1 MSIVPK
7 KTNAMYN
14 VGLTMIFCEGLKTSV
29 VGKAAIQV
37 RSTILDVLFIY
48 TLQAKLMML
57 YSDYALA
64 SLALQRDRFHQI
76 LFRIFSTQSIKIGL
90 FI

>member
-1 MSIVPK
+1 
-7 KTNAMYN
+7 
-14 VGLTMIFCEGLKTSV
+14 MIFCEGLKTSV

-57 YSDYALA
+57 YSGYALA
-64 SLALQRDRFHQI
+64 EPSFAVWSVSSNIVQE
-76 LFRIFSTQSIKIGL
+76 IFYPNYQNCTIYQQPRRMEIKNVKIAKA
-90 FI
+90 

>member
-1 MSIVPK
+1 
-7 KTNAMYN
+7 
-14 VGLTMIFCEGLKTSV
+14 MIFCEGLKTSV

-57 YSDYALA
+57 YQAKLRTCILA
-64 SLALQRDRFHQI
+64 RRKSTTQQMWF
-76 LFRIFSTQSIKIGL
+76 FRLHIGAESIQNDVTSRLLLITQM
-90 FI
+90 

>member
-1 MSIVPK
+1 
-7 KTNAMYN
+7 
-14 VGLTMIFCEGLKTSV
+14 MIFCEGLKTSV

-57 YSDYALA
+57 YSGYALA
-64 SLALQRDRFHQI
+64 SLALQCDRFHQM
-76 LFRIFSTQSIKIGL
+76 LSRKFPTQNIKIAR
-90 FI
+90 FICNLGGWKLKMLKL